1 MKQGNVGEI
10 IADSEIP
17 KNLQLQNK
25 AGRDDVETNL
35 KRHSFCGIFGIRPR
49 YRHAPALD
57 I

>member
-1 MKQGNVGEI
+1 M
-10 IADSEIP
+10 IADAEMSQF
-17 KNLQLQNK
+17 LQLQNK

-49 YRHAPALD
+49 YRHALALD